1 MKKGKKLYEG
11 KAKIV
16 YASSEKNLV
25 IQHFKDDA
33 TAFNNKK
40 KSVIDGKG
48 ILNNR
53 ISEHIL
59 TYLSQVGIKN
69 HLVKRLNMREQL
81 IKRVEIIP
89 IEFVVRNIA
98 TGSLT
103 NRLGIEEGT
112 VLDSTLIEYCLKD
125 DKLGDP
131 LISKEHIYTFK
142 WATRREIEKI
152 DRQLLRIND
161 FLVGLFRGIGIK
173 LLDFKVEFGRYKNNS
188 KNEILLA
195 DEISPDTCR
204 LWDMNTE
211 KKLDKDRFRKNL
223 GNLIEAYQEV
233 AKRLGI
239 LHEQSNVRPLR
250 FPKPKAVKI
259 KNK

>member
-1 MKKGKKLYEG
+1 MC
-11 KAKIV
+11 IRD
-16 YASSEKNLV
+16 S
-25 IQHFKDDA
+25 
-33 TAFNNKK
+33 
-40 KSVIDGKG
+40 
-48 ILNNR
+48 
-53 ISEHIL
+53 
-59 TYLSQVGIKN
+59 
-69 HLVKRLNMREQL
+69 
-81 IKRVEIIP
+81 
-89 IEFVVRNIA
+89 RNIA

-103 NRLGIEEGT
+103 NRLAIEEGT

-173 LLDFKVEFGRYKNNS
+173 LIDFKVEFGRYKNNN

-223 GNLIEAYQEV
+223 GNLIQAYQEV